1 MAYMN
6 IYLELNDDH
15 EGDNA
20 PAFAHSLINYTID
33 DLVIKDQIKNYEW
46 EIVELIKIKQLK
58 S

>member
-20 PAFAHSLINYTID
+20 PAFAHNLINYTID

-46 EIVELIKIKQLK
+46 EIVE
-58 S
+58 

>member
-1 MAYMN
+1 MK

-20 PAFAHSLINYTID
+20 TAFAHSLIKYTID

-46 EIVELIKIKQLK
+46 EIVE
-58 S
+58 